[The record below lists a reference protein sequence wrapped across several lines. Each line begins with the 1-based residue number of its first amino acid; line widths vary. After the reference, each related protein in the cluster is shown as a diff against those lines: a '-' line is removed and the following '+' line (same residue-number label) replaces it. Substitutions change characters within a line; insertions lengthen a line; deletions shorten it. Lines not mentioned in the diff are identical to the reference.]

1 MTQSPKQNSTAD
13 WTPPPRRHPAS
24 HLQKGRRMKG
34 ALCLPCR
41 RNNARSNEQT
51 ASKNTMATSNY
62 TQLCFI
68 LCLHAPTL
76 DPAGFLNTVS
86 RSWARRLHLQGFC
99 LELQPFLRSEHKQ
112 TTHETAQ
119 PPHAGLSKTPS
130 PKATQPQTHTTRMP
144 INAFILLFQR
154 STFWLGDHD
163 KIIDI
168 DL

>member
-51 ASKNTMATSNY
+51 ASK
-62 TQLCFI
+62 TQWPPPITHNFVLFYACM
-68 LCLHAPTL
+68 HQPL

-86 RSWARRLHLQGFC
+86 RSWALRLHLQGFC
-99 LELQPFLRSEHKQ
+99 LKLQPFLRSEHKQ
-112 TTHETAQ
+112 TTHEAAQ
-119 PPHAGLSKTPS
+119 PPHAGLGKTPS
-130 PKATQPQTHTTRMP
+130 PKATQPQTHTTRTP
-144 INAFILLFQR
+144 INAFNPAFPER
-154 STFWLGDHD
+154 
-163 KIIDI
+163 
-168 DL
+168 

>member
-24 HLQKGRRMKG
+24 HLQK
-34 ALCLPCR
+34 
-41 RNNARSNEQT
+41 RSSSERGPLSPLQEEQRKKQR
-51 ASKNTMATSNY
+51 ADSIKNTMATSNY

-68 LCLHAPTL
+68 LCLHAPTV

-86 RSWARRLHLQGFC
+86 RSWALRLHLQGFC

-168 DL
+168 DF